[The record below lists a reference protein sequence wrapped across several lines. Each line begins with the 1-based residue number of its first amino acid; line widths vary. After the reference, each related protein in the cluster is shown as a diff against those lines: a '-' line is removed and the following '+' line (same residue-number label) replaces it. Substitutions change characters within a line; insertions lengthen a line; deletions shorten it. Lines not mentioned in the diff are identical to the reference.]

1 MSKINV
7 NLLVLNESVTGKPP
21 LGNPYMRECI
31 RVTLGAAGVPS
42 GSYEV
47 SLYLID
53 DSEMRRLNFEHR
65 GLRRT
70 TDVLSF
76 QQFQSLDLIT
86 PGPDGVVL
94 LGDIAISMGTLARRC
109 NNRGDDPGREMVKL
123 LVHGVLHLIGFEHAS
138 DTARREMRQMEDGI
152 IDTISGCG
160 L

>member
-7 NLLVLNESVTGKPP
+7 NLLVLNESVTGNPP
-21 LGNPYMRECI
+21 LGNPFMRECI
-31 RVTLGAAGVPS
+31 RKALGAAGVPS

-53 DSEMRRLNFEHR
+53 DCEMRRLNFEHR
-65 GLRRT
+65 GSRRT

-76 QQFQSLDLIT
+76 PQFQSLDAIT
-86 PGPDGVVL
+86 PGPDGVAL
-94 LGDIAISMGTLARRC
+94 LGDIAISMETLARRC
-109 NNRGDDPGREMVKL
+109 NNRGDDPEREILRL
-123 LVHGVLHLIGFEHAS
+123 LVHGVLHLIGFDHAS
-138 DTARREMRQMEDGI
+138 DTARREMRQMEDGV